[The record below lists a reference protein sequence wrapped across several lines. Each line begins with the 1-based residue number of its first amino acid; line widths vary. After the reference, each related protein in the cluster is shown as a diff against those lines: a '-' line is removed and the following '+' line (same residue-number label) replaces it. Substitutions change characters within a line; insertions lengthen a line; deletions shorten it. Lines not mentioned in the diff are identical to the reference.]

1 MIPRPPRM
9 MFCVGRCTGPGDEGY
24 ELCGSRCCLLEG
36 HEGDCWCGRQRCAEE
51 MSIARATDTPRGILS
66 TLTMLPQPPRPRG
79 LCSLQCVE
87 GRPCLLR
94 AGHWGF
100 HCCFRSECQCAPL
113 EVDQGFGVRDTKV
126 KVKTTWWM
134 HQEDH
139 TLLKFFVRGVK
150 WSVAAG
156 VLLWTLQYI
165 AQELTVT
172 SEVIKKA
179 SEAQVRQM
187 ATSRLTSMAVQMIAP
202 TGAGTPASALT
213 MPARPDQPS
222 TYAVSGG
229 VGTMVLAALAQRV
242 IAGV

>member
-1 MIPRPPRM
+1 
-9 MFCVGRCTGPGDEGY
+9 
-24 ELCGSRCCLLEG
+24 
-36 HEGDCWCGRQRCAEE
+36 

-66 TLTMLPQPPRPRG
+66 ALTMIPQPPRPRG

-113 EVDQGFGVRDTKV
+113 EVDQGFGVRDLKV

-179 SEAQVRQM
+179 S
-187 ATSRLTSMAVQMIAP
+187 
-202 TGAGTPASALT
+202 
-213 MPARPDQPS
+213 
-222 TYAVSGG
+222 
-229 VGTMVLAALAQRV
+229 
-242 IAGV
+242 